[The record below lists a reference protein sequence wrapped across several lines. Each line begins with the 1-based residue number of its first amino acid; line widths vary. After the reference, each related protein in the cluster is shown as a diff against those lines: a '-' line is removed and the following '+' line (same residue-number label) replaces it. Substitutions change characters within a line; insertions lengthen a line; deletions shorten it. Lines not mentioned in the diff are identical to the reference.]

1 MTLQEILSRFEGVKQ
16 RNNNSYQCKCPAH
29 EDKQASLTISGE
41 NGKILFHCHAG
52 CNTETILSQVN
63 LSFKDL
69 HTEQTADWRSWIEK
83 VKGGK
88 VEDVYNYLDE
98 QGNYLYSKVRLKTS
112 QGKRIVYGMIENN
125 RIKLSVGNTTK
136 VLYHLK
142 NLKEARETGKIL
154 YLPEGE
160 KDCHTL
166 EKKGLLTATYG
177 GVGDWKPEFAPLFKD
192 INLVIL
198 PDNDAAGK
206 KVANQIVNDC
216 MSYVKS
222 LKYILTSNQEK
233 GDITD
238 YFNEGHSIENFL
250 ELVEKSEPISLQKQL
265 PERQA
270 IKVDPEDSETGNRTK
285 FVDAPLQ
292 LRCGEWNCNS
302 NGVYKQIE
310 DKKTGEEV
318 KLFATKQQILP
329 TGLIENIETGEQK
342 YILSYSLRRNQGYLW
357 KNIRVEPA
365 TCCSKTK
372 IINLANIGIKVTDQ
386 TAKQLVNYIDE
397 MYGLNED
404 ILPIKKAISHLGW
417 IGKEFYPYVQDIEF
431 DGDTEQEKI
440 VEALKEKGS
449 LEIWARECKEFRKNL
464 LVRIMMDA
472 CLASVLIEKIGGLC
486 FVLHLWGA
494 SGMGKTVAL
503 LVSASIWGKPD
514 NLLSSADA
522 TVNYCTNR
530 AAFFRNLPVLIDE
543 TQIANTSRE
552 NGLDK
557 LIYLMTEGKTRG
569 RLDKN
574 SKERNGKSWSC
585 VSIFT
590 GERPIVSNKSG
601 AGAVNRVIELELENK
616 LFEDFGHALEVARGN
631 YGHAGKVF
639 IDYIKKMDLK
649 GITEEYNTIC
659 KEVAGISGSTGKQNQ
674 NLSFLLLADKLAG
687 ECIFQEEEPLSISD
701 LIGFLKTEKEVSTA
715 ERAYQFLI
723 NWIAVNKNYFQ
734 EDSPKIYGK
743 IEKETYR
750 KTEDYICFFN
760 QNELIQVLSENN
772 YDFNAIKK
780 EWAELEYLK
789 RNSQGKYFHHTT
801 IFGGLK
807 AQYIKIL
814 IKDKEQ
820 LKTERFTK
828 VDAQEKLPF

>member
-29 EDKQASLTISGE
+29 KDKQASLTISGE
-41 NGKILFHCHAG
+41 NEKILFHCHAG

-69 HTEQTADWRSWIEK
+69 HTEQTADWRSWLEK

-166 EKKGLLTATYG
+166 EKKGLLAATYG
-177 GVGDWKPEFAPLFKD
+177 GVGDWKPEFALLFKD
-192 INLVIL
+192 INLVVL

-222 LKYILTSNQEK
+222 LKYVLTSNQEK

-265 PERQA
+265 LEEQA

-310 DKKTGEEV
+310 DKK
-318 KLFATKQQILP
+318 
-329 TGLIENIETGEQK
+329 TGEQK

-404 ILPIKKAISHLGW
+404 ILPVKKAISHLGW

-659 KEVAGISGSTGKQNQ
+659 KEVAEISESTEKQNQ
-674 NLSFLLLADKLAG
+674 SVSFLLLADKLAG
-687 ECIFQEEEPLSISD
+687 RCIFKEEKPLNVSD
-701 LIGFLKTEKEVSTA
+701 LVGFLKTEKEVSTA

-734 EDSPKIYGK
+734 EDGPKIYGK
-743 IEKETYR
+743 VGKET
-750 KTEDYICFFN
+750 CLFN
-760 QNELIQVLSENN
+760 QNELVKVLSENN
-772 YDFNAIKK
+772 YDFDAIKK
-780 EWAELEYLK
+780 DWAELGYLQK
-789 RNSQGKYFHHTT
+789 NSQGRYLHYTT
-801 IFGGLK
+801 IYNGVK
-807 AQYIKIL
+807 AKYIKIVL
-814 IKDKEQ
+814 IDEDT
-820 LKTERFTK
+820 TEEFQQTDG
-828 VDAQEKLPF
+828 VQESLVFS

>member
-41 NGKILFHCHAG
+41 NEKILFHCHAG

-69 HTEQTADWRSWIEK
+69 HTEQTADWRSWLEK

-166 EKKGLLTATYG
+166 EKKGLLAATYG
-177 GVGDWKPEFAPLFKD
+177 GVGDWKPEFALLFKD
-192 INLVIL
+192 INLVVL

-206 KVANQIVNDC
+206 KAANQIVNDC

-222 LKYILTSNQEK
+222 LKYVLTSNQEK

-265 PERQA
+265 LEEQA

-310 DKKTGEEV
+310 DKK
-318 KLFATKQQILP
+318 
-329 TGLIENIETGEQK
+329 TGEQK

-404 ILPIKKAISHLGW
+404 ILPVKKAISHLGW

-503 LVSASIWGKPD
+503 LVSVSIWGKPD

-659 KEVAGISGSTGKQNQ
+659 KEVAEISESTEKQNQ
-674 NLSFLLLADKLAG
+674 SVSFLLLADKLAG
-687 ECIFQEEEPLSISD
+687 RCIFKEEKPLNVSD
-701 LIGFLKTEKEVSTA
+701 LVGFLKTEKEVSTA

-734 EDSPKIYGK
+734 EDGPKIYGK
-743 IEKETYR
+743 VGKET
-750 KTEDYICFFN
+750 CLFN
-760 QNELIQVLSENN
+760 QNELVKVLSENN
-772 YDFNAIKK
+772 YDFDAIKK
-780 EWAELEYLK
+780 DWAELGYLQK
-789 RNSQGKYFHHTT
+789 NSQGRYLHYTT
-801 IFGGLK
+801 IYNGVK
-807 AQYIKIL
+807 AKYIKIVL
-814 IKDKEQ
+814 IDEDT
-820 LKTERFTK
+820 TEEFQQTDG
-828 VDAQEKLPF
+828 VQESLVFS